1 MRDCVGG
8 RGFGRMIEQSFAGLQ
23 ICGGGRF
30 YVDGSI
36 GRPCKSVP
44 VAREAGAIAR
54 TLDTNNPDHA
64 IRAFRGY
71 SHAAV
76 AKGEI
81 ERVDGGL
88 IAKGGKRGCGE
99 AETVAKRA
107 SPL

>member
-1 MRDCVGG
+1 
-8 RGFGRMIEQSFAGLQ
+8 MITQIRLNDQSFSGLQ
-23 ICGGGRF
+23 ICGGSRF
-30 YVDGSI
+30 HVDGSI
-36 GRPCKSVP
+36 GHPCKSVP

-88 IAKGGKRGCGE
+88 IAEGGKCGWMTE
-99 AETVAKRA
+99 DIQ
-107 SPL
+107 